1 MALAVTRAR
10 RNVEFWEM
18 VYSGGGISYTELK
31 NMDLAEFNEAREAKI
46 QFIERRKNRY
56 KR

>member
-31 NMDLAEFNEAREAKI
+31 SMDLAEFNEAREAKI
-46 QFIERRKNRY
+46 QFIERRKNRA
-56 KR
+56 

>member
-46 QFIERRKNRY
+46 QFIERRKNRA
-56 KR
+56 